1 MFTVQCSSCKR
12 GQKGVFETGFH
23 LTSKIFA
30 AISLNIFFVCVSA
43 CVPECVCVT
52 HFCMAALVAALFA
65 ADGRKNNE
73 NTKQR
78 QVESASPRF
87 DFALA
92 SCVAYFKAPGRLRL
106 LLVSLPLTS
115 SSITGCSVVVVV
127 VACSTVVLIR
137 ALLIVLVAYFQ
148 APCPYLSPAE
158 TVLRV

>member
-1 MFTVQCSSCKR
+1 MSAFLPGGGRMFTVQCSSCKR

-30 AISLNIFFVCVSA
+30 AISLNIFFVCV
-43 CVPECVCVT
+43 PECVCVT
-52 HFCMAALVAALFA
+52 HICMAALVAALFA

-106 LLVSLPLTS
+106 LLVSLPLTY
-115 SSITGCSVVVVV
+115 I
-127 VACSTVVLIR
+127 IINHR
-137 ALLIVLVAYFQ
+137 LLRCCCCLFD
-148 APCPYLSPAE
+148 CCFN
-158 TVLRV
+158 

>member
-1 MFTVQCSSCKR
+1 MSAFLPGGGRMFTVQCSSCKR

-43 CVPECVCVT
+43 CVPECVCLT
-52 HFCMAALVAALFA
+52 HICMAALVAALFA

-106 LLVSLPLTS
+106 LLAFAASYIIINHRLLRCCCCCLFD
-115 SSITGCSVVVVV
+115 CS
-127 VACSTVVLIR
+127 
-137 ALLIVLVAYFQ
+137 FN
-148 APCPYLSPAE
+148 
-158 TVLRV
+158 

>member
-43 CVPECVCVT
+43 CVCVT
-52 HFCMAALVAALFA
+52 HICMAAFVAALFA

-92 SCVAYFKAPGRLRL
+92 SCVAYFKAPRLAASYIIINHRL
-106 LLVSLPLTS
+106 LRCCCCCLFD
-115 SSITGCSVVVVV
+115 C
-127 VACSTVVLIR
+127 C
-137 ALLIVLVAYFQ
+137 FN
-148 APCPYLSPAE
+148 
-158 TVLRV
+158 

>member
-1 MFTVQCSSCKR
+1 MCFT
-12 GQKGVFETGFH
+12 H
-23 LTSKIFA
+23 I
-30 AISLNIFFVCVSA
+30 
-43 CVPECVCVT
+43 
-52 HFCMAALVAALFA
+52 CMAALVAALFA

-127 VACSTVVLIR
+127 ASSTVVLIR
-137 ALLIVLVAYFQ
+137 ALLIVLVAYFR

>member
-1 MFTVQCSSCKR
+1 MSAFLPGGGRMFTVQCSSCKR

-43 CVPECVCVT
+43 CVCVT
-52 HFCMAALVAALFA
+52 HICMAALVAALFA
-65 ADGRKNNE
+65 ANGRKNNE

-106 LLVSLPLTS
+106 LLALLPLTS
-115 SSITGCSVVVVV
+115 SSITGCFSR
-127 VACSTVVLIR
+127 CCCCCCL
-137 ALLIVLVAYFQ
+137 FD
-148 APCPYLSPAE
+148 CCFN
-158 TVLRV
+158 

>member
-1 MFTVQCSSCKR
+1 MSAFLPGGGRMFTVQCSSCKR

-52 HFCMAALVAALFA
+52 HICMAALVAALFA

-106 LLVSLPLTS
+106 LLVSLPLTY
-115 SSITGCSVVVVV
+115 I
-127 VACSTVVLIR
+127 IINHR
-137 ALLIVLVAYFQ
+137 LLRCCCCCLFD
-148 APCPYLSPAE
+148 CCFN
-158 TVLRV
+158 

>member
-1 MFTVQCSSCKR
+1 MPSCLEGAECSQGSAALQE

-52 HFCMAALVAALFA
+52 HICMAALVAALFA

-106 LLVSLPLTS
+106 LLALLPLTS
-115 SSITGCSVVVVV
+115 SSITGCFSR
-127 VACSTVVLIR
+127 CCCCCCL
-137 ALLIVLVAYFQ
+137 FD
-148 APCPYLSPAE
+148 CCFN
-158 TVLRV
+158 